1 MSELTFVDT
10 CASTNDLARAHL
22 AERSVSGWGVCAR
35 RQTAG
40 RGRLGRSWSDLGGE
54 QLFLSVALSGGAFRR
69 VVAQLSLAAGVGV
82 AEALAEQGV
91 EGVLLK
97 WPNDLIGSD
106 GRKLG
111 GILGEAFVS
120 AGRVEGAIIGVGVN
134 LAAPAAWPEGLEA
147 TSVSGLGHDIDREA
161 LARAVHRHVV
171 ARAGQLANGDS
182 AGILD
187 AWRARDATLGR
198 GVRIV
203 DGTQRGVA
211 AGVDPSGALRVRDA
225 SGVVHLINSG
235 EIVWDP
241 DADGEA

>member
-10 CASTNDLARAHL
+10 CASTNDLARTHL
-22 AERSVSGWGVCAR
+22 TERSVSGRGVCAR

-82 AEALAEQGV
+82 AEALEEQGV

-134 LAAPAAWPEGLEA
+134 LAAPGTWPEGLEA

-161 LARAVHRHVV
+161 LARAVHRQIV

-211 AGVDPSGALRVRDA
+211 AGVDSSGALRVRDA

-241 DADGEA
+241 EADGEA